1 MLNQTNDRTFKT
13 KRRLQQALMTQLQ
26 QQSFQQVTVGDILA
40 TAQVARGTF
49 YRYYLDKFDLLAACE
64 DQLIQTL
71 TAIFAKFSKPK
82 LTALSADE
90 QDNAF
95 YAMLVY
101 LDAQRTTVTSLM
113 RCPASALLLK
123 MHDVIATLVV
133 MDTAEQTNVVAPDQL
148 IIGTLAQELIIQ
160 NIITILSYWL
170 QQPEPVDVLTAYRVF
185 LRSRS
190 LSPQDLATIVAW
202 QRVNHHKSKPI

>member
-1 MLNQTNDRTFKT
+1 MLNQTNDRTLKT
-13 KRRLQQALMTQLQ
+13 KRRLQQALIAQLQ
-26 QQSFQQVTVGDILA
+26 QQTFQQVTVGDILT

-71 TAIFAKFSKPK
+71 TMIFGQFSKPK

-101 LDAQRTTVTSLM
+101 LAAQRATVTSLM
-113 RCPASALLLK
+113 QCPDSALLPK
-123 MHDVIATLVV
+123 IHDVIATLVV
-133 MDTAEQTNVVAPDQL
+133 RDTAEQTTVVAPDQL
-148 IIGTLAQELIIQ
+148 ITGTLARELIIQ
-160 NIITILSYWL
+160 NVMTILSYWL
-170 QQPEPVDVLTAYRVF
+170 QQAEPVDVVTAYRVF

-202 QRVNHHKSKPI
+202 QQPGQ